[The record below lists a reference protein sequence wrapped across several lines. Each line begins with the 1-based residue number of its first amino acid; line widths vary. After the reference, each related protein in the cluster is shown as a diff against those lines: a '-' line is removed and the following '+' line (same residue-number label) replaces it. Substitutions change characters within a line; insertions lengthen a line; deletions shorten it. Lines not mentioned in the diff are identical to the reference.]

1 MEYQRVG
8 TETKNKYKKKN
19 KVSAFSG
26 FRKRTPGVNFDS
38 MEKLRKI
45 LRMLL
50 IYF

>member
-1 MEYQRVG
+1 MEYQRMG
-8 TETKNKYKKKN
+8 TETKKNKKN

-26 FRKRTPGVNFDS
+26 FRKQTPGVNFDS